1 MRAVLSFKTH
11 SGWAVL
17 IALGVNGK
25 DLHILERSRVELVK
39 SEDAVWAKQ
48 PYHSAE
54 ELEPKAA
61 RDLVKRGI
69 AGARECAKREVRA
82 ASKRLHAAG
91 HDIIGCAVLVG
102 DPMPDWSVAEILS
115 VHFRMHKAEGFLY
128 QDVLVRAAEACQIPL
143 AKVPLKQLNAKSA
156 FDSKTKA
163 VVQWISTLGKSVGPP
178 WGKDQKEAT
187 LAATIAL
194 QELNL
199 KSHLQN
205 SELVW

>member
-1 MRAVLSFKTH
+1 MKAVISFKTH

-17 IALGVNGK
+17 VALGFDGK

-39 SEDAVWAKQ
+39 SEDAAWAKQ
-48 PYHSAE
+48 PYHTAE

-69 AGARECAKREVRA
+69 TGARECAMREMRA
-82 ASKRLHAAG
+82 AAKRLRAAG

-102 DPMPDWSVAEILS
+102 DPMPDWNVAEILA
-115 VHFRMHKAEGFLY
+115 VHFRMHKAEGILY
-128 QDVLVRAAEACQIPL
+128 QDVLARAAEACQIPL
-143 AKVPLKQLNAKSA
+143 VKVPLKKLDAKTA

-163 VVQWISTLGKSVGPP
+163 VVQWISSLGKSVGPP

-187 LAATIAL
+187 LAAAIAFHDSDIIP
-194 QELNL
+194 
-199 KSHLQN
+199 KS
-205 SELVW
+205 